1 MKDNFRNYIINKT
14 RNFIKNTFF
23 GIGILV
29 LIFSLFNIKV
39 FENKNE
45 IVDGND
51 ITFILDTSKSMDVE
65 DMKYNSNNVSR
76 LDFAKEM
83 IKNFISS
90 NPNNSYSLIA
100 FAGNA
105 NIISPLTTEFN
116 TFINFL
122 NNLNSKTISD
132 GGTNFLDALK
142 LGIGTVG
149 KNSIRNFVI
158 INDGGEQQDKIDRLS
173 IKSLIEGKKIKIFSI
188 GVGSNEGD
196 KIPIGS
202 DLFGNK
208 IYKTYEEQVVISKL
222 YEKNLTDIK
231 DLGNGKYIK
240 AGNIEDLNKIKAE
253 FINSA
258 NSKIKNTNNES
269 QRYLVII
276 AGILLFI
283 GYLIPNKKKKGVM

>member
-23 GIGILV
+23 WIWILV

-45 IVDGND
+45 IVDWND

-132 GGTNFLDALK
+132 WWTNFLDALK
-142 LGIGTVG
+142 LWIWTVW

-158 INDGGEQQDKIDRLS
+158 INDGWEQQDKIDRLS
-173 IKSLIEGKKIKIFSI
+173 IKSLIEWKKIKIFSI
-188 GVGSNEGD
+188 WVWSNEWD
-196 KIPIGS
+196 KIPIWS
-202 DLFGNK
+202 DLFWNK

-231 DLGNGKYIK
+231 DLWNWKYIK
-240 AGNIEDLNKIKAE
+240 AWNIEDLNKIKAE

-283 GYLIPNKKKKGVM
+283 WYLIPNKKKKWVM